1 MYSKLCKDDVTLH
14 SKKQPIV
21 DMSKYPW
28 TFSFYSTKLQVV
40 SILVLESHLFLP
52 MILENTLTKVYG
64 IMFTGFNKYYLP
76 VSLTHES
83 LSFDNLFI
91 ASSMDC
97 YDAIMPNH
105 ISVYH

>member
-40 SILVLESHLFLP
+40 SILVLESHLLLP
-52 MILENTLTKVYG
+52 MILENTLTKVYQ
-64 IMFTGFNKYYLP
+64 IMFTGIDKYYLP
-76 VSLTHES
+76 ASITHES
-83 LSFDNLFI
+83 LIL
-91 ASSMDC
+91 
-97 YDAIMPNH
+97 
-105 ISVYH
+105 

>member
-40 SILVLESHLFLP
+40 SMLMLESHLFLP
-52 MILENTLTKVYG
+52 RFTESCLRDLTSTTFLRHLL
-64 IMFTGFNKYYLP
+64 MN
-76 VSLTHES
+76 H